1 MPQRSGS
8 ESPRHAVS
16 CARNSTSTP

>member
-8 ESPRHAVS
+8 DSPRHAAS